1 MNLLEVRTY
10 VRTLLDEDSPV
21 LWTDT
26 QINKF
31 IQRSFLTVYTQIA
44 QSQRGYFETTG
55 FISYAAGTELYTLA
69 TMAPN
74 GFVRLSLVERVDLP
88 PNQTLLP
95 IDISE
100 KNDYAD
106 VPGGSDPQGY
116 EKYFMSGNN
125 LGIAPVPVSN
135 IPNVLKIWYVPVP
148 VLPSADGD
156 TFPAELTD
164 LHHECIAQGAYMR
177 CCQRDKQLL
186 ALVAPIYTGLL
197 DLVKADTQI
206 RIGQEPRRI
215 IDTDKNWS

>member
-1 MNLLEVRTY
+1 VQ
-10 VRTLLDEDSPV
+10 TLLDDDNAVYWSPA
-21 LWTDT
+21 
-26 QINKF
+26 QIVTF

-55 FISYAAGTELYTLA
+55 SISYVAGQELYSLA
-69 TMAPN
+69 SIAPL

-106 VPGGSDPQGY
+106 VPGGTDPQGY
-116 EKYFMSGNN
+116 EKYYMSGNN
-125 LGIAPVPVSN
+125 IGIAPVPQSN
-135 IPNVLKIWYVPVP
+135 IPNVLTLWFVPVP
-148 VLPSADGD
+148 TLPVNPTDV
-156 TFPAELTD
+156 FPPELTD

-177 CCQRDKQLL
+177 CCQRDKQML
-186 ALVAPIYTGLL
+186 ALVQTVYKDLL
-197 DLVKADTQI
+197 ELLKADTQI